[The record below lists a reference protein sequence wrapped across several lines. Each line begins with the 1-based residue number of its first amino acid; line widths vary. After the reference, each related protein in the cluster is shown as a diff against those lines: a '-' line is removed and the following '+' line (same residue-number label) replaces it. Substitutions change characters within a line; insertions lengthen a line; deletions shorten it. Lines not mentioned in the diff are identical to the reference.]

1 MIENGISFCKFNNAY
16 VMEHCDIVFLCVAPH
31 HVRYVI
37 DDIRD
42 KIKPNVLIYSLVL
55 GYPALK
61 FSSLLQHTRFI
72 KPSYQ
77 LNELIDKDESIWP
90 VDYDIVSVLGNDT
103 LMKRVSLENEDQNGK
118 TKEF

>member
-1 MIENGISFCKFNNAY
+1 MIEGGVAFCKFNNAY
-16 VMEHCDIVFLCVAPH
+16 VIEHCDIVFLCIAPH

-42 KIKPNVLIYSLVL
+42 RMKPNVLIYSLVL

-61 FSSLLQHTRFI
+61 LGSLLQHTRFI

-90 VDYDIVSVLGNDT
+90 IADDIESILKNNT
-103 LMKRVSLENEDQNGK
+103 LMKRISVENEDENGK
-118 TKEF
+118 TK